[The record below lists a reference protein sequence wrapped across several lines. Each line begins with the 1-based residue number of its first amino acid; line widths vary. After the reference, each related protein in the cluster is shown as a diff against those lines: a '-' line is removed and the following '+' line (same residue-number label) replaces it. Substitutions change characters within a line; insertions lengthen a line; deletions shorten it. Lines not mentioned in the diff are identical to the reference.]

1 MIIISA
7 GGLPAR
13 KIYRK
18 EETQFLLWH
27 QDFHP
32 DAIIN
37 PVGTLCF
44 GNYSSDVSSLRMQGS
59 PESRLKYQEISA
71 RLQRVYFTLS
81 FYTNSSPQLIL
92 HYSALQFF
100 RDVRSGS
107 VCCWQ
112 GYILVFEILI
122 PIFRFEIEKDRPN
135 HFNLFNPNFTALTHC
150 FFNLKS

>member
-1 MIIISA
+1 MQARLPGCISHNNGRWA
-7 GGLPAR
+7 GRPAESVIVLPTVCR
-13 KIYRK
+13 QQRIRLSY
-18 EETQFLLWH
+18 
-27 QDFHP
+27 
-32 DAIIN
+32 IN
-37 PVGTLCF
+37 
-44 GNYSSDVSSLRMQGS
+44 VSSLRMQGS
-59 PESRLKYQEISA
+59 PESRLKYPEISA

-122 PIFRFEIEKDRPN
+122 PIFRFEIEERSAKPLQ
-135 HFNLFNPNFTALTHC
+135 LFQ
-150 FFNLKS
+150 S

>member
-1 MIIISA
+1 MVLRQPSPESRLDFIKTA
-7 GGLPAR
+7 GLTSSTSS
-13 KIYRK
+13 KS
-18 EETQFLLWH
+18 L
-27 QDFHP
+27 
-32 DAIIN
+32 
-37 PVGTLCF
+37 
-44 GNYSSDVSSLRMQGS
+44 SSDEKRLLAMSSLRRLSSLRMQGS
-59 PESRLKYQEISA
+59 PESRLKYPEISA

-122 PIFRFEIEKDRPN
+122 PIFRFEIEERSAKPLQ
-135 HFNLFNPNFTALTHC
+135 LFQ
-150 FFNLKS
+150 S